1 MKNYLLSFL
10 ILLLSLSL
18 VAQQDVYKRV
28 SIDLSQVSLE
38 QLAKAGLPIDAGNL
52 QSKDTFVGEF
62 SSAELQRLSEKG
74 IQYEVMIEDVSSF
87 YASRSQQVT
96 EAQIRQAAQQMD
108 VPIPEGFN
116 LGTMGGFLTYD
127 EMLAELDTMLM
138 DYPELISEKAPM
150 HDELTSIEGRP
161 LYFVRLSDNP
171 NTDEDEPEVF
181 YTGMHHAR
189 EPGGM
194 MALIFYMYHLLENYD
209 TDPEIQQLVNE
220 TEMYFAPCVNP
231 DGYLY
236 NQETDPN
243 GGGMWRKNRRN
254 NGNGSYGVDLNRNYG
269 YQWGYD
275 NSGSSGNPWDA
286 TYRGEAPFSEPE
298 TQILK
303 EFCEN
308 HEFGIA
314 INFHSYSNLLLY
326 TWGWTD
332 EPCEDD
338 ELLYS
343 YAEQMTQ
350 DNNYTFGPGS
360 TTIYPTNGGSDDW
373 MYGEQETKNKILA
386 FTPEIGS
393 SSDGFWPSPDRIIP
407 HCQENLLTNILAAK
421 FVGAYAAAYDQ
432 EATIIGETEG
442 YLNFDVKR
450 LGLTDG
456 ATYTV
461 GVEAVSDNF
470 ASIADP
476 VAFDGM
482 ELMETRSDSIA
493 YAFTDDILSGD
504 SIQYVLSVDNGSSV
518 SSDTLTKIFGV
529 PETIYEN
536 EIDGLDGFD
545 NSGWGFTT
553 ENFVSEPHSIT
564 DSPNTNYSNN
574 EYSTIMAE
582 DTIDLSDAAF
592 AELTFKA
599 TWEIESGYDYV
610 QVQAS
615 TNYGVTFSPLAGNY
629 TVTGTSYQEEG
640 EPVYDGMQADWVTE
654 NISLADYLGEEI
666 MIRFVFG
673 SDLGVTEDGFYFD
686 DLMVDVVSQTGTSID
701 YHLSDFVSVKAYP
714 NPAKETVTFEVN
726 NSYKA
731 GELTLRDVSGNVLR
745 SWKMDSSKRSFNVSD
760 IPSGMYFYS
769 VKLDASESEIH
780 GKIVIE

>member
-1 MKNYLLSFL
+1 MKNYLLTL
-10 ILLLSLSL
+10 LTLLLSLSL
-18 VAQQDVYKRV
+18 IAQQDVYKRV
-28 SIDLSQVSLE
+28 SIDLSRVSLD
-38 QLAKAGLPIDAGNL
+38 QLAKAGLPLDAGNL

-62 SSAELQRLSEKG
+62 SNAELQRLSEKG
-74 IQYEVMIEDVSSF
+74 IQYEVMIEDISSF
-87 YASRSQQVT
+87 YSSRSQQVT

-116 LGTMGGFLTYD
+116 LGSMGGFLTYE
-127 EMLAELDTMLM
+127 EMLAELDTMFM
-138 DYPELISEKAPM
+138 DYPELITEKAPM

-171 NTDEDEPEVF
+171 NNDEDEPEVF

-209 TDPEIQQLVNE
+209 SDPEIQHLVDE

-243 GGGMWRKNRRN
+243 GGGMWRKNRREN
-254 NGNGSYGVDLNRNYG
+254 FDGTFGVDLNRNYG

-275 NSGSSGNPWDA
+275 NSGSSGYPDDP

-314 INFHSYSNLLLY
+314 INFHTYSNLLLY

-338 ELLYS
+338 ELLYT

-386 FTPEIGS
+386 YTPEIGS

-421 FVGAYAAAYDQ
+421 FVGAYAAVYDR
-432 EATIIGETEG
+432 EATIIGDTEG

-450 LGLTDG
+450 IGLTDG

-461 GVEAVSDNF
+461 SIEAVSDNF

-476 VAFDGM
+476 LAFDGM

-493 YAFTDDILSGD
+493 YAFSDDILSGD
-504 SIQYVLSVDNGSSV
+504 SIQYVLSVDNGSNV
-518 SSDTLTKIFGV
+518 ISDTLTKIFGV
-529 PETIYEN
+529 PETIYDN

-545 NSGWGFTT
+545 NSGWGFSS
-553 ENFVSEPHSIT
+553 EKFVSEPHSIT

-574 EYSTIMAE
+574 EYSTIMAA
-582 DTIDLSDAAF
+582 DTIGLADAAF
-592 AELTFKA
+592 AELTFNA

-610 QVQAS
+610 QVQLS
-615 TNYGVTFSPLAGNY
+615 TDYGDSFMPLEGNY

-640 EPVYDGMQADWVTE
+640 EPVYDGMQTEWVTE
-654 NISLADYLGEEI
+654 NISLGDYLGQEI
-666 MIRFVFG
+666 MIRFVFA
-673 SDLGVTEDGFYFD
+673 SDVGVTEDGFYFD
-686 DLMVDVVSQTGTSID
+686 DLMVDVVSQTGTSIN
-701 YHLSDFVSVKAYP
+701 YHLIDLVSVKTYP
-714 NPAKETVTFEVN
+714 NPAKEIITFEMN
-726 NSYKA
+726 KNYKA
-731 GELTLRDVSGNVLR
+731 EELTLRDVSGSVVRN
-745 SWKMDSSKRSFNVSD
+745 WKMDSSKQSFNVSD
-760 IPSGMYFYS
+760 IQSGMYFYS
-769 VKLDASESEIH
+769 LKLDDSESEVH